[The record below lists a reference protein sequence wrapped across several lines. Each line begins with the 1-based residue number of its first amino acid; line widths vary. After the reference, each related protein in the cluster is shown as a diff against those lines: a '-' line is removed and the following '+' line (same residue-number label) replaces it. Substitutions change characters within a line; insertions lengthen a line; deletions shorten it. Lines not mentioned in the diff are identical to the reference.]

1 MATQIQIRN
10 GTAAEWTTDNPLL
23 AVGEVGIENDTR
35 KMKSGDGV
43 TLWNSLLY
51 MSGGSGGAST
61 YAALT
66 DGATV
71 DLPTVNA
78 PLANALAMLAPLASP
93 TFTGTITSGAFVTED
108 GEISNRTGNFSSVSG
123 NFNTD
128 DGNFRTLTGQFTGPG
143 TGLTGTAA
151 GLTAG
156 NVTTI
161 NGRLTAGANVTIS
174 GAGTAASPY
183 SIAAAGG
190 DPTVQFATS
199 KATLVDADRMAIF
212 DSAASFVP
220 KHSLFSLVKSTLKT
234 YFDTIY
240 AVAAAYARTD
250 IDTTFAQKA
259 IITGGNLILGGVA
272 DGATGRS
279 LLQSSTQAAAQTAI
293 GIVTLTPAAYAAL
306 VLAGTTVPTTIY
318 ITTEP

>member
-1 MATQIQIRN
+1 MTGQWYRWTGIAWQVDAT
-10 GTAAEWTTDNPLL
+10 
-23 AVGEVGIENDTR
+23 
-35 KMKSGDGV
+35 
-43 TLWNSLLY
+43 
-51 MSGGSGGAST
+51 T
-61 YAALT
+61 YAGLT

-71 DLPTVNA
+71 DLPTINT
-78 PLANALAMLAPLASP
+78 PLADALAVLAPLESP
-93 TFTGTITSGAFVTED
+93 S
-108 GEISNRTGNFSSVSG
+108 
-123 NFNTD
+123 
-128 DGNFRTLTGQFTGPG
+128 FTGPVTSAGNIETVSGQFIGAG

-156 NVTTI
+156 AVTSIGNLTGIVTSTNRVTTISNGVITNVMLANGAVANLSGTNTGDQTNVTGNAGTVTTI
-161 NGRLTAGANVTIS
+161 NGRIAQGANVTIS

-199 KATLVDADRMAIF
+199 KATLVDADRVAIF

-240 AVAAAYARTD
+240 AAAAAYARTD